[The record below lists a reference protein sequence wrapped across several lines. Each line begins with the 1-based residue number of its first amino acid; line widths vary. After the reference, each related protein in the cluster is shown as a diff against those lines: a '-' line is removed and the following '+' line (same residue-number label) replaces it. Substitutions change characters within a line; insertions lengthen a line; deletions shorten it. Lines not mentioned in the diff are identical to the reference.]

1 MHLQQFSLGFSVCC
15 CGSKQ
20 KTGTK
25 EESSKNQNH
34 ICDFELEENQDR
46 NQIYG
51 QAAIQCL
58 KLQKREEGSLK
69 ALQLRA
75 SFCNNPNHLSGL
87 YSQSFKPC

>member
-15 CGSKQ
+15 YAIKQ

-25 EESSKNQNH
+25 QESSKKQH
-34 ICDFELEENQDR
+34 TCDCEPEENQDR

-58 KLQKREEGSLK
+58 GLQKREKGSRK
-69 ALQLRA
+69 AL
-75 SFCNNPNHLSGL
+75 
-87 YSQSFKPC
+87 